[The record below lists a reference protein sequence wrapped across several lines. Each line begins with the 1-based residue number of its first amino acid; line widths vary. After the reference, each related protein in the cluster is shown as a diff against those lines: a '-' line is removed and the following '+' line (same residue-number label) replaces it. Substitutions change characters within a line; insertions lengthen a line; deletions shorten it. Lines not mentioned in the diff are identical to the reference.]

1 MISDVKTRPVP
12 YDLQSDE
19 PSKDWRGYP
28 VHPNWKY
35 VLLDHG
41 HETYLVYVNEIWDF
55 YDEAGAQVDEDE
67 NGVIFNID
75 GKRIHEDD
83 LFDFIVTNW
92 CEPMSP
98 LDGSFY

>member
-41 HETYLVYVNEIWDF
+41 HETYMLTRY
-55 YDEAGAQVDEDE
+55 G
-67 NGVIFNID
+67 IFTT
-75 GKRIHEDD
+75 RQ
-83 LFDFIVTNW
+83 
-92 CEPMSP
+92 EPR
-98 LDGSFY
+98 